1 MSVIE
6 DFAIRTLYGDT
17 RDLVEVDLFTASS
30 FGRAQVRASL
40 DVDDLTTV
48 AAPELVGLNV
58 LEQRLFDDVVEEVAE
73 DPNARFAFSL
83 ACAKAAASYIGLPL
97 YQYLGGVFNVSTPSI
112 VYGDSEVDTAFNVVA
127 PAPRIDYSELA
138 TLSSLSTQVPL
149 TGGLQYVEEGSW
161 HVACGLSYR
170 YVEIYKKE
178 DINELLRIKEH
189 MTEV

>member
-1 MSVIE
+1 VSVIE
-6 DFAIRTLYGDT
+6 DFAIRTLYGET
-17 RDLVEVDLFTASS
+17 KDLIEIDLFTASS

-48 AAPELVGLNV
+48 VAPELIGLNV
-58 LEQRLFDDVVEEVAE
+58 LEQRLFDDVVEDVSE

-97 YQYLGGVFNVSTPSI
+97 YQYLGGVFNVTTPSI
-112 VYGDSEVDTAFNVVA
+112 VFGDSEVDTAFNSMG
-127 PAPRIDYSELA
+127 PAPRIDYHEPA
-138 TLSSLSTQVPL
+138 TLSSLSTQDPAS
-149 TGGLQYVEEGSW
+149 GLQFVEEGSW

-170 YVEIYKKE
+170 YVEIYRKE